1 VDDVRCS
8 AQNVTTCGVVAAIAV
23 ACVVAPM
30 FTTTAAAQTPIP
42 PPASRALPTHPI
54 EVSFLVPA
62 VRFGDLDPFVEW
74 QKEAFPADRHAPLAS
89 WTEAGGGLRFG
100 YRFTRGWSVEAE
112 GSLFRTYADG
122 PDLTDPPDPFYRGW
136 RKITVLA
143 GVKAGVP
150 LGAATV
156 FGTVRPGFVRFGRF
170 PRITEIEPL
179 TARVSQVTVVD
190 DGPATFP
197 AIGLGGGVEA
207 LAGARWLVRGD
218 LADVLIW
225 CRPAPRDLNPSFVRH
240 TLVVSGSFGVRF

>member
-1 VDDVRCS
+1 VS
-8 AQNVTTCGVVAAIAV
+8 GGAIAV
-23 ACVVAPM
+23 VAIVCLAGPL
-30 FTTTAAAQTPIP
+30 TTTAVAQTPAAA
-42 PPASRALPTHPI
+42 PPASRPLPTRPI

-74 QKEAFPADRHAPLAS
+74 QKDAFPADRHAPLAY
-89 WTEAGGGLRFG
+89 WMEAGGGVRVG

-122 PDLTDPPDPFYRGW
+122 PDLADPPDPFYRGW

-150 LGAATV
+150 LGPTTV

-170 PRITEIEPL
+170 PRITNIEPL
-179 TARVSQVTVVD
+179 NARVSQVTVVD
-190 DGPATFP
+190 DGPATCP
-197 AIGLGGGVEA
+197 AIGLGGGIEA

-218 LADVLIW
+218 VVDVLIW
-225 CRPAPRDLNPSFVRH
+225 CRPAPRALNPSFVRH